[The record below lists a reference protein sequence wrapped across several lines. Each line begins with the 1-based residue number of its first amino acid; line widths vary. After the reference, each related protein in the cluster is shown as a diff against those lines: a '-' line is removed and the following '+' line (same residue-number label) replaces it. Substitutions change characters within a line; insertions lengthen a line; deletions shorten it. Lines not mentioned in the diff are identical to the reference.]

1 VRSDHV
7 RADQAGNRLFSVA
20 TGVVLLLSS
29 LSCSTQGGP
38 KGDEPVASLTVS
50 EILGVGRVDGF
61 ERAYRPRPFRFP
73 EDHGPHPSFRTEWWY
88 LTGNLSGPRGEP
100 FGFQLTF
107 FRSALAPDR
116 DGGSGSAWRT
126 NQVYMGHFAVT
137 DGGRGRFHSFERFS
151 RGAVG
156 LAGAEAW
163 PFRVWVEDWELRGPE
178 GENGDGR
185 SVFPLS
191 LRASE
196 GGVTLELRLAQ
207 EKPLVLQG
215 KDGLS
220 QKGAEPGNASFYY
233 SFTRLEAS
241 GRLTLDGTSTPVRGE
256 AWMDREWST
265 SALSGEQVGWDWFAL
280 QLEDGHDLMVYRL
293 RREDGEP
300 SPFSEG
306 LWVDS
311 LGLTRRIS
319 PEEVDLEV
327 LEEWES
333 PRGGATYPARWH
345 LSIPALAL
353 ELDLEPL
360 IPDQE
365 MDLSIRYWE
374 GAVRVEGTRG
384 RRGVTGKGYVEL
396 TGYAS
401 REVSL
406 ATRGSLASA
415 SPPGL
420 PSRQDRP
427 SDPWDSPWLPS
438 VLRRPRV
445 SSDPGA
451 PG

>member
-1 VRSDHV
+1 VRSDQT
-7 RADQAGNRLFSVA
+7 ANRFLSVA
-20 TGVVLLLSS
+20 AGVALLLSS
-29 LSCSTQGGP
+29 PSCSAHGGR
-38 KGDEPVASLTVS
+38 KGDEPAASLTVS
-50 EILGVGRVDGF
+50 EVLGGGHVDGF

-100 FGFQLTF
+100 FGFQLTL
-107 FRSALAPDR
+107 FRSALAPEGDE
-116 DGGSGSAWRT
+116 GAGSAWRT

-156 LAGAEAW
+156 LAGAETW

-178 GENGDGR
+178 DGKADEGAI
-185 SVFPLS
+185 FPLS

-196 GGVTLELRLAQ
+196 GSLALDLRLVQ

-215 KDGLS
+215 DDGLS

-241 GRLTLDGTSTPVRGE
+241 GRLTRDGTSAPVRGE

-265 SALSGEQVGWDWFAL
+265 SALSEEQVGWDWFAL
-280 QLEDGHDLMVYRL
+280 QLDDGHDLMVYLL

-311 LGLTRRIS
+311 VGRTRRIS
-319 PEEVDLEV
+319 PEEVDLKV
-327 LEEWES
+327 LQEWKS
-333 PRGGATYPARWH
+333 PRGGATYPGRWH

-353 ELDLEPL
+353 ELDIEPL
-360 IPDQE
+360 MADQE

-374 GAVRVEGTRG
+374 GAVRVEGILD
-384 RRGVTGKGYVEL
+384 RRGVKGKGYVEL

-401 REVSL
+401 RETSL
-406 ATRGSLASA
+406 PTRGSLASA
-415 SPPGL
+415 IAPGL
-420 PSRQDRP
+420 PSRQGRP
-427 SDPWDSPWLPS
+427 SDPWDSPGLPF
-438 VLRRPRV
+438 VLPRPRAA
-445 SSDPGA
+445 SGPG
-451 PG
+451 PPR